1 MSRKVGRWEGKSV
14 EMKRADSIAGK
25 CNDAQKS
32 ATVKDFN
39 IAVASEN
46 IGPDPEFGDFDLICD
61 A

>member
-1 MSRKVGRWEGKSV
+1 MGGRINGNEDWR
-14 EMKRADSIAGK
+14 RADSIVGK

-39 IAVASEN
+39 TAVASEN